1 MEFFTWV
8 EATSL
13 ANWVRVSSFGYPL
26 MITCHSLG
34 LAIMVGMAWA
44 ISLRVLGRFRAIPFS
59 SLRPMF
65 MVAWVGFLINF
76 LSGTALFTSQAAS
89 NYVHN
94 VPFLLK
100 MAFVLLGA
108 ITVGLLQTAVARVGP
123 QVGSAVVVPNSTRVI
138 AAFSFFFWL
147 AAIVTGRLIAY
158 LA

>member
-1 MEFFTWV
+1 LEFFTWL

-13 ANWVRVSSFGYPL
+13 ADWVRVSAFGYPL

-65 MVAWVGFLINF
+65 RVAWIGFLINF

-100 MAFVLLGA
+100 MAFVLSGA
-108 ITVGLLQTAVARVGP
+108 ISVGFLQTSVARIATQAG
-123 QVGSAVVVPNSTRVI
+123 ADVVVPASTRAI
-138 AAFSFFFWL
+138 AAFSFVFWL